1 MSSWSAEAGKSE
13 LESAVTKTAT
23 LILDCL
29 GNYGYPV
36 NFSHMA
42 HDGCGDYA
50 IFCVDVA
57 HLPAWVSLNHLRH
70 PRLLAMMKLCLR
82 REVAVTNGRGN
93 VNYIVALNNGRE
105 PEPVH

>member
-1 MSSWSAEAGKSE
+1 MNSFGAEAGKNE
-13 LESAVTKTAT
+13 LDCVVIKTAT
-23 LILDCL
+23 LMLACL

-42 HDGCGDYA
+42 HDGRGDYA

-57 HLPAWVSLNHLRH
+57 HLPPWVSINHLRH

-82 REVAVTNGRGN
+82 RDVTVTNGRGN
-93 VNYIVALNNGRE
+93 VNYIVALGNGRQ
-105 PEPVH
+105 PVQ

>member
-1 MSSWSAEAGKSE
+1 MSSLSAEAGKND
-13 LESAVTKTAT
+13 LESAVINTAK
-23 LILDCL
+23 LMLDCL

-36 NFSHMA
+36 KFSHMA
-42 HDGCGDYA
+42 HDGRGDYA

-93 VNYIVALNNGRE
+93 VNYIVALRNGHE
-105 PEPVH
+105 AGPVR